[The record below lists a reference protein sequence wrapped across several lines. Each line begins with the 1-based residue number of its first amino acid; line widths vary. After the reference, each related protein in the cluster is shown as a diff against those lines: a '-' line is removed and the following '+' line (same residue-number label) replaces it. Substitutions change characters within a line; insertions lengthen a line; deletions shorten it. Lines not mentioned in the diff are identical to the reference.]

1 MTTWGNI
8 TFFRGYNLPDKK
20 INYKYITYA
29 CCKNKNLCEFIKK
42 HGANCDKF
50 TNRQSYQE

>member
-1 MTTWGNI
+1 MTTWSNI